1 MVITLFRDRLNMA
14 LEVLN
19 RKGFLWKTGM
29 PAPRP
34 PSVQEDNRWWSTDD
48 STGTVVTLT
57 TGQDCPMPHPLT
69 GPCPNSGQAGHWRV
83 DWPTLPKQ
91 GRPDPQ
97 VSPSQESL
105 LGLLGLVDEDWNLPP
120 TKSSRPGDPRET
132 VQVAVSLWHFD
143 WYTRHLDSTFC

>member
-69 GPCPNSGQAGHWRV
+69 GPCPSSGQAGHWRV
-83 DWPTLPKQ
+83 DCPTLLSHVYPLQK
-91 GRPDPQ
+91 
-97 VSPSQESL
+97 SPSSSDPGGLKTTLSWHLCPQCHGEHRSL
-105 LGLLGLVDEDWNLPP
+105 GWVSRYPRISTGLCHLVDP
-120 TKSSRPGDPRET
+120 
-132 VQVAVSLWHFD
+132 
-143 WYTRHLDSTFC
+143 